1 MNVVA
6 VGAKYFFTGMR
17 NLLRKLFLI
26 SFVLVLFMLFLWNSF
41 LFKRKGGEL
50 DANQKEIAWVYPAS
64 YSSAWERLVS
74 SGKLLANHPD
84 SFLSKVKFETGS
96 QTFPELTASVP
107 FFKISHPDSAL
118 TVVVKW
124 YKISSDMKYEDWIG
138 KLLSRNIIP
147 SAIVAGP
154 TTDDAMAIVQAVSKV
169 AAKIDV
175 GKAPPLILTTAS
187 SNTLA
192 SDFNGTLGPNPA
204 EDIGLMGIYPGKTFR
219 FGFDNRIMSDAMIR
233 LLWSSPDLK
242 PDSDPVHI
250 VLWED
255 DSYARDFVA
264 TFWASLNKQTVADG
278 LAAYCW
284 ACSSVLA
291 RQNTNFAFLLAPP
304 LQMLGKNASSFKM
317 NIPPIPQIIDSSI
330 GVRYAA
336 NRFEKEA
343 LKFLLLDIKLKPEQ
357 TQPLMVFGSQALQA
371 RRFLRELSLTDPR
384 LAQKMV
390 VVTGDTL
397 SLNTVYRDHE
407 VSWPVSELPS
417 RVVFFNHANPVSSD
431 AGFLPID
438 DWADTGNLAQ
448 ATSTEELIFSSQILE
463 GLLSGLFLPD
473 NLDLSSHLKKLT
485 WDGERVTVEKGTPLF
500 DAAGNR
506 NAGTGEFIGVLKPLL
521 DPNDRTSA
529 KLEIWS
535 LLSQGKNQLPLPT
548 LRSEL
553 LLGSR
558 AKR

>member
-1 MNVVA
+1 M
-6 VGAKYFFTGMR
+6 F
-17 NLLRKLFLI
+17 
-26 SFVLVLFMLFLWNSF
+26 SFVLVLFLLFLWNPY
-41 LFKRKGGEL
+41 LFKQKEEL
-50 DANQKEIAWVYPAS
+50 EPNEKEIAWIYPAS

-84 SFLSKVKFETGS
+84 PFLAKVKFELGS
-96 QTFPELTASVP
+96 HTFPELTASVP
-107 FFKISHPDSAL
+107 FFKISHPNSKL
-118 TVVVKW
+118 TIVVKW
-124 YKISSDMKYEDWIG
+124 YKISSDMKYEDWVE
-138 KLLSRNIIP
+138 KLFSRSIIP

-154 TTDDAMAIVQAVSKV
+154 TTDDAMAIVQAVAKV
-169 AAKIDV
+169 AAKVNV

-192 SDFNGTLGPNPA
+192 KDFNGTFGPNSTD
-204 EDIGLMGIYPGKTFR
+204 DIGLMGIYPEKTFR
-219 FGFDNRIMSDAMIR
+219 FGFDNRIMSDAIIR
-233 LLWSSPDLK
+233 LLWSNPDLK

-278 LAAYCW
+278 LAAYGW
-284 ACSSVLA
+284 ACSTVFA
-291 RQNTNFAFLLAPP
+291 QQNTNFAFLLAPP
-304 LQMLGKNASSFKM
+304 LQMLGKKASSFSM
-317 NIPPIPQIIDSSI
+317 NMHPIPQIIDSSI

-343 LKFLLLDIKLKPEQ
+343 LRFLLLDIKLKPEQ
-357 TQPLMVFGSQALQA
+357 TQPLMVVGSQALQA
-371 RRFLRELSLTDPR
+371 RRFLRELSLSDPK
-384 LAQKMV
+384 LARKMV

-397 SLNTVYRDHE
+397 SLNTVYRDRE
-407 VSWPVSELPS
+407 VAWPVSELPS
-417 RVVFFNHANPVSSD
+417 KVVFFSHANPVSHE
-431 AGFLPID
+431 AGFRPIN
-438 DWADTGNLAQ
+438 DWADTGHLAK

-463 GLLSGLFLPD
+463 GLLPGLFID
-473 NLDLSSHLKKLT
+473 TGDLSLYLKKLT
-485 WDGERVTVEKGTPLF
+485 WDGDRVTVEKGTPLF

-521 DPNDRTSA
+521 DPTDRASA

-553 LLGSR
+553 LFSSGANR
-558 AKR
+558 

>member
-1 MNVVA
+1 
-6 VGAKYFFTGMR
+6 MR
-17 NLLRKLFLI
+17 NLLRKVYWF
-26 SFVLVLFMLFLWNSF
+26 SFVLVLFLLFLWNLK
-41 LFKRKGGEL
+41 LFKQKEEEL
-50 DANQKEIAWVYPAS
+50 EPNQKEIAWVYPAS

-84 SFLSKVKFETGS
+84 PFLAKVKFELGS

-107 FFKISHPDSAL
+107 FFKISHPDSKQ
-118 TVVVKW
+118 TIVVKW
-124 YKISSDMKYEDWIG
+124 YKISSGMKYEDWVE
-138 KLLSRNIIP
+138 KLFSRTIIP
-147 SAIVAGP
+147 SAIVGGP

-169 AAKIDV
+169 AAKLNV
-175 GKAPPLILTTAS
+175 VKSPPLILTTAS

-192 SDFNGTLGPNPA
+192 KDFNGTFGPNSA
-204 EDIGLMGIYPGKTFR
+204 DEIGLMGIYPEKTFR
-219 FGFDNRIMSDAMIR
+219 FGFDNRIMSDAIIR
-233 LLWSSPDLK
+233 LLWSNPDLK

-278 LAAYCW
+278 LAAYGW
-284 ACSSVLA
+284 VCSTVLA
-291 RQNTNFAFLLAPP
+291 QQNTNFAFLLAPP
-304 LQMLGKNASSFKM
+304 LQMLGKKASSFSM
-317 NIPPIPQIIDSSI
+317 NMHPIPQIVDSSI

-343 LKFLLLDIKLKPEQ
+343 LRFLLLDIKLKPEQ
-357 TQPLMVFGSQALQA
+357 TQPLMVVGSQALQA
-371 RRFLRELSLTDPR
+371 RRFLRELSLSDPK

-397 SLNTVYRDHE
+397 SLNTVYRDRE
-407 VSWPVSELPS
+407 VAWPVSELPS
-417 RVVFFNHANPVSSD
+417 KVVFFSHANPVSRE
-431 AGFLPID
+431 AGFRPIN
-438 DWADTGNLAQ
+438 DWADTGHLAE

-463 GLLSGLFLPD
+463 GLLPGLFID
-473 NLDLSSHLKKLT
+473 TGDLSLYLKKLT
-485 WDGERVTVEKGTPLF
+485 WDGDRVTVEKGTSLF

-506 NAGTGEFIGVLKPLL
+506 NAGTGEFIGVLKPFL
-521 DPNDRTSA
+521 DPSDRTSA

-553 LLGSR
+553 LFSSGANR
-558 AKR
+558 

>member
-1 MNVVA
+1 M
-6 VGAKYFFTGMR
+6 
-17 NLLRKLFLI
+17 
-26 SFVLVLFMLFLWNSF
+26 
-41 LFKRKGGEL
+41 FKQKEEGLEP
-50 DANQKEIAWVYPAS
+50 NEKEIAWIYPAS

-84 SFLSKVKFETGS
+84 PFLAKVKFELGS

-107 FFKISHPDSAL
+107 FFKISHPNSKL
-118 TVVVKW
+118 VIVVKW
-124 YKISSDMKYEDWIG
+124 YKISSDMKYEDWVE
-138 KLLSRNIIP
+138 KLFSRSIIP

-154 TTDDAMAIVQAVSKV
+154 TTDDAMAIVQAVAKV
-169 AAKIDV
+169 VAKVNV

-192 SDFNGTLGPNPA
+192 KDFNGTFGPNSTD
-204 EDIGLMGIYPGKTFR
+204 DIGLMGIYPEKTFR
-219 FGFDNRIMSDAMIR
+219 FGFDNRIMSDAIIR
-233 LLWSSPDLK
+233 LLWSNPDLK

-278 LAAYCW
+278 LAAYGW
-284 ACSSVLA
+284 VCSTVFA
-291 RQNTNFAFLLAPP
+291 QQNTNFAFLLAPP
-304 LQMLGKNASSFKM
+304 LQMLGKKASSFSM
-317 NIPPIPQIIDSSI
+317 NMHPIPQIIDSSI

-343 LKFLLLDIKLKPEQ
+343 LRFLLLDIKLKPEQ
-357 TQPLMVFGSQALQA
+357 TQPLMVVGSQALQA
-371 RRFLRELSLTDPR
+371 RRFLRELSLSDPK

-397 SLNTVYRDHE
+397 SLNTVYRDRE
-407 VSWPVSELPS
+407 VAWPVSELPS
-417 RVVFFNHANPVSSD
+417 KVVFFSHANPVSHE
-431 AGFLPID
+431 AGFRPIN
-438 DWADTGNLAQ
+438 DWADTGHLAK

-463 GLLSGLFLPD
+463 GLLPGLFID
-473 NLDLSSHLKKLT
+473 TGDLSLYLKKLT
-485 WDGERVTVEKGTPLF
+485 WDGDRVTVEKGTPLF

-521 DPNDRTSA
+521 DPTDRTSA

-548 LRSEL
+548 LRSKL
-553 LLGSR
+553 LFSSGANR
-558 AKR
+558 